1 MRVTSAVLLGLTTG
15 CFLHLQGQ
23 KNPVRSHP
31 RGEVASVPFVGCNAD
46 GQVGPL
52 PPPSGTVKEVQVPT
66 SIAGKLA
73 YYKSEAT
80 SGVLGPRGWSC
91 FGAYGSSGS
100 ALFVAPQ
107 PFKMD
112 PDHPF
117 ASINNGFAGP
127 VIELEDT
134 QAGGSGSYAVAR
146 VLAHAFPK
154 LKTVVEG
161 VKQDIPDDDELARDL
176 RIGPYPGDQLIRK
189 GDQIVE
195 FRTPPF
201 SEGLGTLG
209 RIKKGQRWIDGVA
222 LIQSPTPDLR
232 FLKVRLP
239 SSMEDLSN
247 YIVQQVEREWNGES
261 AR

>member
-1 MRVTSAVLLGLTTG
+1 M
-15 CFLHLQGQ
+15 
-23 KNPVRSHP
+23 
-31 RGEVASVPFVGCNAD
+31 
-46 GQVGPL
+46 
-52 PPPSGTVKEVQVPT
+52 KEVRVPA

-107 PFKMD
+107 LFKMD
-112 PDHPF
+112 PEHPF

-161 VKQDIPDDDELARDL
+161 VRQDIHDDDELARDL

-201 SEGLGTLG
+201 SEGLGTLSG
-209 RIKKGQRWIDGVA
+209 
-222 LIQSPTPDLR
+222 
-232 FLKVRLP
+232 LKRAK
-239 SSMEDLSN
+239 
-247 YIVQQVEREWNGES
+247 NG
-261 AR
+261 